1 MSDIFE
7 QDIYDD
13 TEDLSSLEDGYT
25 SDDRGSENFVF
36 PKDLYRLKLD
46 YSCEG
51 VYATAPEGL
60 SVKAGERVI
69 VPTRYGSDLAVNLGR
84 ANCPVG
90 IKPSD
95 VVQIVRVADQHDLEH
110 AAATTV

>member
-69 VPTRYGSDLAVNLGR
+69 VLHVTEVILQSILAG
-84 ANCPVG
+84 
-90 IKPSD
+90 
-95 VVQIVRVADQHDLEH
+95 Q
-110 AAATTV
+110 TVL